1 MYETLK
7 MMRQIVT
14 GKEGNKSE
22 IELIKEYKETL
33 NPSILAY
40 FYTNNFGL
48 ILETSNLYKYIETE
62 DKASFCLQELDKAL
76 ITYKLKNNNLFMTYF
91 IQCYKNRLRMETQQI
106 MTDKRKVILYTED
119 YKGSTN
125 EIINKANNEIENI
138 DMILDE
144 YNLTNTEKKQ
154 CLLLN
159 AGFKIKEIASMLNL
173 SVSTI
178 YSRNIKIKEKILNLI

>member
-48 ILETSNLYKYIETE
+48 ILEASNLYKYIDTE

-106 MTDKRKVILYTED
+106 MTDKRKVMLYTED
-119 YKGSTN
+119 YEGSTN
-125 EIINKANNEIENI
+125 EIINKANSELENI

-144 YNLTNTEKKQ
+144 YNLTNIEKKQ

-173 SVSTI
+173 SASTI